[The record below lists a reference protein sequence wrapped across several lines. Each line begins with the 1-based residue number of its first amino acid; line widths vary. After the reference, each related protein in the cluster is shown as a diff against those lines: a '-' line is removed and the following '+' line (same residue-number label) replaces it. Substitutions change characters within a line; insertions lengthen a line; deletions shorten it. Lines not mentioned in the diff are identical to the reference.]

1 MTSPA
6 ETTAPRE
13 IRTTF
18 APSETLYLGDGPG
31 TGSTGYGQIIL
42 QAATTYYP
50 GHLYAVNA
58 SNQAA
63 PITGSQAALRVG
75 MFEGVNFDAQ
85 SSVVGD
91 GSTTLT
97 TLAVYKGVLLKNA
110 TSVSTI
116 TAIGTKCY
124 CENGEY
130 VGNTAGTSPVAGQVL
145 MVTGGAGGDVL
156 VDMTDRA

>member
-13 IRTTF
+13 IRAQY
-18 APSETLYLGDGPG
+18 APGETVQLGDGPS
-31 TGSTGYGQIIL
+31 TGATGYGQIIL
-42 QAATTYYP
+42 TAITYYP
-50 GHLYAVNA
+50 GHCYAVNA

-63 PITGSQAALRVG
+63 VITGSQATLRVG

-85 SSVVGD
+85 SSVLGD
-91 GSTTLT
+91 GSTTTT
-97 TLAVYKGVLLKNA
+97 TLAVYKGVILKNA

-116 TAIGTKCY
+116 TAIGAKCY
-124 CENGEY
+124 FENGEY

-145 MVTGGAGGDVL
+145 MITGGAGGDVL
-156 VDMTDRA
+156 VDMTDRT